1 MKKLF
6 TFISILCLFLFAS
19 CSDLLEENK
28 NIENESAEGYGSLVI
43 YNSAPSAK
51 KLEIDSIKFA
61 NAKVTGSGIGV
72 GLEPFT
78 NGITVTNGA
87 GKLEIND
94 IPVGK
99 NRIVTVQALDTSKN
113 AIYGIQIRAVV
124 DINPG
129 PNEVV
134 VNWES
139 TALGNVFAALHEAG
153 EKISEIDRTKIENVI
168 SSSVHSSLIDT
179 NKIVEDYKNK
189 SLKSASDYIMS
200 VSGLNLTCNK
210 GNYKVQV
217 CDPAS
222 EVMSVSTGSCEI
234 TGIVPGTWKVKLLDS
249 SDKVVNES
257 SVVFKAGETAKVSFE
272 TITDKIVLHA
282 YDWTHCYAWTGS
294 SNALLG
300 QWPGKAMTKEGTSK
314 WYGIT
319 LDVTSVNIVFNNNG
333 NGQTSDLSVKEAGEY
348 WWKNNKWYDYN
359 PDDTESPVVA
369 WNEPSANSLLYGVV
383 TLSVIAS
390 DNVGISKIEFY
401 LDGTKLI
408 ATAENGAT
416 SISWDSANAA
426 NGTHT
431 LKAIAYDAVGNHSE
445 TASVTIKTQN
455 QNKAP
460 VANAGGDKTG
470 VEGVNITFDGSKST
484 DNGEIV
490 SYAWDF
496 GDGSTGVGK
505 SATHSY
511 SKAGTYTVK
520 LVVTD
525 EEGLTGSATISV
537 KINEKGSF
545 IHRDFREENVYFMMT
560 DRFADGDKNNN
571 NLWGDEYLPNGE
583 SDMYKFSEDKS
594 GILTYYHGGDFKGII
609 NNLDYLVDMGFTAI
623 WITPSVKQPEGR
635 YFYDGS
641 NGGDK
646 YQASAFHGYW
656 GYDFDKIDPHLHS
669 SGKNSD
675 GWADY
680 KAFIDACHAK
690 GIRVM
695 QDIVINHGNHTAATS
710 PTKWANYSVQTI
722 MDGKE
727 WAWAKL
733 DPYHEP
739 VPEGATPSKNGF
751 YAYYGFG
758 QCADLIDFGHLGQD
772 GKDSRHHL
780 INVYKKFIDAGVD
793 AFRIDTMAYIPNE
806 FAGEFADAMYNHAKS
821 LGNDHFYMIGEAW
834 CGRYDAVARHSKDK
848 TDSLHMLDMHL
859 SCLDY
864 PGEMSK
870 VFRGDSYAIFENV
883 IASDANW
890 GTDGEEHTKTAMF
903 VDNHDCFRCNG
914 IFTEAQY
921 KNALNYIYLFRGVP
935 VVYYGTEAM
944 YSWSGAHASTN
955 KDDIVSR
962 WMLGDQGIN
971 YVKQNKPTMYKHLKV
986 LNTIR
991 SASPCIQKGVQK
1003 NIVMKGDQAAF
1014 TRTYEGKTAY
1024 VAISKGAAYSQKFD
1038 NVQSGTYTE
1047 YSSSSNGTYTAK
1059 EISVSGSYTA
1069 SVPANGFTFIE
1080 PR

>member
-1 MKKLF
+1 M
-6 TFISILCLFLFAS
+6 
-19 CSDLLEENK
+19 
-28 NIENESAEGYGSLVI
+28 
-43 YNSAPSAK
+43 
-51 KLEIDSIKFA
+51 
-61 NAKVTGSGIGV
+61 
-72 GLEPFT
+72 
-78 NGITVTNGA
+78 
-87 GKLEIND
+87 
-94 IPVGK
+94 
-99 NRIVTVQALDTSKN
+99 DTSKN

-153 EKISEIDRTKIENVI
+153 EKISEIDRIKIENVI
-168 SSSVHSSLIDT
+168 SSSVHSSLI
-179 NKIVEDYKNK
+179 NVEQIVEDYKNK

-210 GNYKVQV
+210 GIYKVQV

-272 TITDKIVLHA
+272 TVTDKIVLHA
-282 YDWTHCYAWTGS
+282 YDYVNVYIWDTSDSSINKKHFDMVQEGS
-294 SNALLG
+294 
-300 QWPGKAMTKEGTSK
+300 SK
-314 WYGIT
+314 WYKKEF
-319 LDVTSVNIVFNNNG
+319 DVTSASIIFTKAKAG
-333 NGQTSDLSVKEAGEY
+333 WSGQTADLSRTEAGEY
-348 WWKNNKWYDYN
+348 WYKNNKWYDYN

-669 SGKNSD
+669 SGKDSD

-695 QDIVINHGNHTAATS
+695 QDIVINHGNHSAATS

-971 YVKQNKPTMYKHLKV
+971 YVKQNKPTMYKHLKA

-1038 NVQSGTYTE
+1038 NVQSGTYIE

-1080 PR
+1080 PK